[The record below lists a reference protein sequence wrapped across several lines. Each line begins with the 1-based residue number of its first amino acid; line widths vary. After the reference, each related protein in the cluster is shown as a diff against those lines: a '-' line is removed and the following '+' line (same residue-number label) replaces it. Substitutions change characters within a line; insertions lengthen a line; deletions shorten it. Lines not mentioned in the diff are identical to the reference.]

1 MDQTLKEK
9 ILKLFQDNEDI
20 CVDYSLFLDSKAD
33 TEFVGCT
40 GKEKKKYWDIFQHM
54 EQKAP
59 GTKIVI
65 HIYDEEDGRWF
76 ADDAYLE
83 TSLSEED
90 LKGIFEKFNEQY
102 EGILCERRRGE
113 SETIRIFKGRILCF
127 LLLVGLT
134 IGVLRCIQCGFLRLE
149 RLWGGFHR

>member
-65 HIYDEEDGRWF
+65 HIYDEQDSIDYHKCRRCLFGDQF
-76 ADDAYLE
+76 V
-83 TSLSEED
+83 
-90 LKGIFEKFNEQY
+90 
-102 EGILCERRRGE
+102 RRRLK
-113 SETIRIFKGRILCF
+113 RNF
-127 LLLVGLT
+127 
-134 IGVLRCIQCGFLRLE
+134 
-149 RLWGGFHR
+149 

>member
-20 CVDYSLFLDSKAD
+20 CIDYSLFLNSKAD

-54 EQKAP
+54 EQKDP

-90 LKGIFEKFNEQY
+90 LKGIFEEFNKQY
-102 EGILCERRRGE
+102 EEYLSPSQLHCVKEEERDYYMKGYYVGDNGE
-113 SETIRIFKGRILCF
+113 NQRLSEYLKGEC
-127 LLLVGLT
+127 LVFY
-134 IGVLRCIQCGFLRLE
+134 C
-149 RLWGGFHR
+149 WWD